1 MTADKDRFIDLK
13 PFNGEAADGITGEEV
28 TSTVIETIQVNI
40 NSKVLEVE
48 NIRYIPNITSN
59 LLSLSWL
66 KKQDFKMELITR
78 DQDD

>member
-28 TSTVIETIQVNI
+28 ILTVIRTIQVDI
-40 NSKVLEVE
+40 DGKVLEVE
-48 NIRYIPNITSN
+48 NVRYIPNITSN

-66 KKQDFKMELITR
+66 KKQGFEMELITR
-78 DQDD
+78 DQDN